1 MNLAMKVLAARA
13 RTHTRG
19 CRMDAALR
27 ALLGFALAWTSAGVA
42 LAEVWPERPV
52 KFVVAAPAGS
62 SIDVLARAIGDK
74 LKDRL
79 GQPIVVENRPAA
91 GGTAATDLVAK
102 SAPDGYTML
111 MSFNGPLAFGPHL
124 YARLP
129 YDPQKDLV
137 PVVITS
143 SQPNVLAVTASL
155 PVKSVREL
163 VAYAR
168 ANPGQL
174 NYASVGN
181 GSSSH
186 LTMELLKTTAGLDIV
201 HVPFN
206 GSPPA
211 VMATI
216 QGETQMIFAV
226 MQPLQAQI
234 QAGKLRALAVTTRTR
249 FAHLPDLPTVA
260 EAGFPGFEALAWN
273 GVLVPAGTPRAI
285 VQRLN
290 AEINA
295 ILRDAAVKSTL
306 NAQGF
311 ELVGGLPEDFTALIR
326 SESDKWAPVIRK
338 TGARID

>member
-1 MNLAMKVLAARA
+1 MASTSLRKLAARCA
-13 RTHTRG
+13 AIAA
-19 CRMDAALR
+19 AAL
-27 ALLGFALAWTSAGVA
+27 ALGAVQAQAW
-42 LAEVWPERPV
+42 PDKPI

-62 SIDVLARAIGDK
+62 SIDVLARVIGDR

-91 GGTAATDLVAK
+91 GGTTATDLVAK
-102 SAPDGYTML
+102 SSPDGYTML

-124 YARLP
+124 YTKLP
-129 YDPQKDLV
+129 YDPQKDFA
-137 PVVITS
+137 PVIITS
-143 SQPNVLAVTASL
+143 SQPNVLAVTATL
-155 PVKSVREL
+155 PVHSVKEL

-168 ANPGQL
+168 ANPGKL
-174 NYASVGN
+174 NFASVGN

-186 LTMELLKTTAGLDIV
+186 LTMELLKATAGLDIV

-211 VMATI
+211 VVATV
-216 QGETQMIFAV
+216 QGETQMMFAV

-234 QAGKLRALAVTTRTR
+234 RAGRLRALAVTTATR
-249 FAHLPDLPTVA
+249 FPLLPDLPTIA

-273 GVLVPAGTPRAI
+273 GVLVPAGTPGPI

-290 AEINA
+290 TEINA
-295 ILRDAAVKSTL
+295 ILKDAAVKSTL

-311 ELVGGLPEDFTALIR
+311 ELIGGTPGDFANLIR

-338 TGARID
+338 TGAKID